1 LFIKQ
6 VFGQGTIPH
15 PIPNDRTFVVDE
27 GSGLDV
33 YVCGGGDDV
42 EPGTVWLNA
51 TLQVINIV
59 QEEVVSVTLLVPAFD
74 VDLPA
79 EVDHAYFNG
88 RKVGSFEG
96 SDENW
101 HLNSFPLE
109 PTEVRYDALNDINIQ
124 VDEMHEGWCV
134 SIDWVAIEF
143 DFETVF
149 PVHNDEL
156 VSVANACSDLKFTV
170 QFPNPSASMCNIQ
183 GTLKT
188 QDNTFITSITEEV
201 FVNESEGVGSVDFLF
216 SGELVGDAGYEGN
229 FVLNGVLIT
238 CDNGAQY
245 IKTNAHTTNS
255 YSLYDMGCPE
265 VESRTLT
272 TPPAPPTP
280 PILLGGGAYGD
291 PHIKTWDG
299 ELFDFH
305 GVCDLVLVSNPEFDN
320 GVGLDIHIR
329 TKKTRQWSYVDS
341 AAVRI
346 GDNILE
352 VRGGKKSALWI
363 NGIQGNVKTDELTI
377 SDYSI
382 EHQHIN
388 EKSEKFVIDL
398 GDDER
403 IIFKTWNS
411 FVSTKIENPQQNNFV
426 GSVGLMGS
434 FPAGLKIGR
443 ENSIIDDINTFGQE
457 WQVLSTEKNLFHDI
471 EGPQHPQHCE
481 IPSSAEMRRRLAS
494 SLMTVEEAEK
504 ACIGADSEDK
514 ELCIFDVMAT
524 NDLSSAGAY

>member
-1 LFIKQ
+1 LFVKQ
-6 VFGQGTIPH
+6 VFGQGAIPH
-15 PIPNDRTFVVDE
+15 PIPNNRTFVVDE

-33 YVCGGGDDV
+33 RRCGGSANGV
-42 EPGTVWLNA
+42 APGTVWLNA
-51 TLQVINIV
+51 TLEVTGIV
-59 QEEVVSVTLLVPAFD
+59 QEDVVAVTLVVPAFD
-74 VDLPA
+74 VDIPE

-88 RKVGSFEG
+88 RKVGSFVG
-96 SDENW
+96 SHDNW

-109 PTEVRYDALNDINIQ
+109 TTEVRYGAFNDINIQ
-124 VDEMHEGWCV
+124 VDEMDEGWCV
-134 SIDWVAIEF
+134 SIDWVALEF
-143 DFETVF
+143 DSQTIF
-149 PVHNDEL
+149 PGHRDEL
-156 VSVANACSDLKFTV
+156 VSNANGCADLKFTV
-170 QFPNPSASMCNIQ
+170 EFPNPSSTQCNIQ
-183 GTLKT
+183 GSLTS
-188 QDNTFITSITEEV
+188 QDGTFITSITEQ
-201 FVNESEGVGSVDFLF
+201 VNVDESGGLGSVDFLF
-216 SGELVGDAGYEGN
+216 SGELVGGAGNEGN

-238 CDNGAQY
+238 CNNEAQY
-245 IKTNAHTTNS
+245 MKTNAHTTES
-255 YSLYDMGCPE
+255 YSLYEMCGSVPGP
-265 VESRTLT
+265 TPPT
-272 TPPAPPTP
+272 TPPT
-280 PILLGGGAYGD
+280 GAYGD

-299 ELFDFH
+299 EVFDFH
-305 GVCDLVLVSNPEFDN
+305 GVCDLVLVSNPGFDN

-329 TKKTRQWSYVDS
+329 TKKTREWSYVDS

-363 NGIQGNVKTDELTI
+363 NGIQGNGKTDELTI

-382 EHQHIN
+382 KHQHIN
-388 EKSEKFVIDL
+388 ENSEKFVIDL
-398 GDDER
+398 GDDEC

-411 FVSTKIENPQQNNFV
+411 FVSIKIENPKQNNFV

-434 FPAGLKIGR
+434 FPTGLKIGR

-481 IPSSAEMRRRLAS
+481 IPSSAEMRRRLAA

>member
-1 LFIKQ
+1 LFVKQ
-6 VFGQGTIPH
+6 VFGQGAIPH
-15 PIPNDRTFVVDE
+15 PIRNARTFVVDE
-27 GSGLDV
+27 GSGLDE
-33 YVCGGGDDV
+33 YVCGGEDNV

-51 TLQVINIV
+51 TLEVTGIA
-59 QEEVVSVTLLVPAFD
+59 EEAVVSVTLLVPAFD
-74 VDLPA
+74 VDIPD

-96 SDENW
+96 SNENW

-109 PTEVRYDALNDINIQ
+109 PTEVRYDAANDINIQ
-124 VDEMHEGWCV
+124 VDDMHGGWCV

-149 PVHNDEL
+149 PVHSDEL
-156 VSVANACSDLKFTV
+156 VSNANRCADLKFTV
-170 QFPNPSASMCNIQ
+170 QFPNPSSSMCNIQ
-183 GTLKT
+183 GSLRTE
-188 QDNTFITSITEEV
+188 DSTFITSITEQ
-201 FVNESEGVGSVDFLF
+201 VNVDESEGLGSVDFLF
-216 SGELVGDAGYEGN
+216 SGEFVGDAGYEGN

-238 CDNGAQY
+238 CENGAQY
-245 IKTNAHTTNS
+245 IKTNAHTTDS
-255 YSLYDMGCPE
+255 YSQYDMGCPE
-265 VESRTLT
+265 VT
-272 TPPAPPTP
+272 PPTP
-280 PILLGGGAYGD
+280 PKPPTLPPAGAYGD

-305 GVCDLVLVSNPEFDN
+305 GVCDLVLVSNPGFDN

-329 TKKTRQWSYVDS
+329 TKKTREWSYVDS

-363 NGIQGNVKTDELTI
+363 NGIQGNGKTDELTI

-382 EHQHIN
+382 KHQHIN
-388 EKSEKFVIDL
+388 ENSEKFVIDL
-398 GDDER
+398 GDDEC

-411 FVSTKIENPQQNNFV
+411 FVSIKIENPKQNNFV

-434 FPAGLKIGR
+434 FPTGLKIGR

-481 IPSSAEMRRRLAS
+481 IPSSAEMRRRLAA

>member
-1 LFIKQ
+1 MKYSLLLSGLFVEK
-6 VFGQGTIPH
+6 VFGQGAIPH
-15 PIPNDRTFVVDE
+15 PVPNDRTFVVDE

-33 YVCGGGDDV
+33 YACGGGANV
-42 EPGTVWLNA
+42 VPGMVWLNA
-51 TLQVINIV
+51 TLEVTDIL
-59 QEEVVSVTLLVPAFD
+59 QEDVVSATLLVPAFD
-74 VDLPA
+74 VDIPD

-88 RKVGSFEG
+88 RKVGSFVG
-96 SDENW
+96 SNENW

-109 PTEVRYDALNDINIQ
+109 PTEVRYDAVNDISIQ

-134 SIDWVAIEF
+134 SVDWVAIEF

-149 PVHNDEL
+149 PVHSDEL
-156 VSVANACSDLKFTV
+156 VSVANGCADLKFTV
-170 QFPNPSASMCNIQ
+170 QFPNPSASICNIQ
-183 GTLKT
+183 GSLRA
-188 QDNTFITSITEEV
+188 QDSTFITSITGEV
-201 FVNESEGVGSVDFLF
+201 NVDESEGLGLVDFLF
-216 SGELVGDAGYEGN
+216 SGELVGDAGYEGI

-238 CDNGAQY
+238 CDNSAQY
-245 IKTNAHTTNS
+245 IKTNAHTTDS
-255 YSLYDMGCPE
+255 YSLYDMGCPD
-265 VESRTLT
+265 
-272 TPPAPPTP
+272 APRSS
-280 PILLGGGAYGD
+280 GGAYGD
-291 PHIKTWDG
+291 PHFKTWDG

-329 TKKTRQWSYVDS
+329 TKKTRQWSYIDS

-352 VRGGKKSALWI
+352 VRGGKKNALWI
-363 NGIQGNVKTDELTI
+363 NGIQGNGKTDELTI
-377 SDYSI
+377 SNYSI

-388 EKSEKFVIDL
+388 EKSEKIVIDL

-411 FVSTKIENPQQNNFV
+411 YVSTKIENSQQNNFV

-434 FPAGLKIGR
+434 FPTGLKIGR

-481 IPSSAEMRRRLAS
+481 IPSSVEMRRRLAS
-494 SLMTVEEAEK
+494 SLMTVKEAEK
-504 ACIGADSEDK
+504 ACIGVDSEDK

-524 NDLSSAGAY
+524 NDLSSAGSY